1 MKNLIINALAKTL
14 EFLLTPIVIFVAT
27 LWVLFTKEGE
37 EYINNYQNNDVNGA
51 DFCF

>member
-1 MKNLIINALAKTL
+1 MIKKI
-14 EFLLTPIVIFVAT
+14 LTPLILLWGL

-37 EYINNYQNNDVNGA
+37 EYVENYQNNDVNGT

>member
-1 MKNLIINALAKTL
+1 MFQKLFAPI
-14 EFLLTPIVIFVAT
+14 FLFIGL

-37 EYINNYQNNDVNGA
+37 QYINNYQNDDVDGT

>member
-1 MKNLIINALAKTL
+1 MLQKLFA
-14 EFLLTPIVIFVAT
+14 PIVLFIGL

-37 EYINNYQNNDVNGA
+37 QYINNYQNDDVDGT

>member
-1 MKNLIINALAKTL
+1 MIKKI
-14 EFLLTPIVIFVAT
+14 LTPLILLWGL

-37 EYINNYQNNDVNGA
+37 EYVDNYQNNDVNGT

>member
-1 MKNLIINALAKTL
+1 M
-14 EFLLTPIVIFVAT
+14 IVRL

-37 EYINNYQNNDVNGA
+37 EYVDNYQNNDVNGT

>member
-1 MKNLIINALAKTL
+1 MIKKI
-14 EFLLTPIVIFVAT
+14 LTPLILLWGL

-37 EYINNYQNNDVNGA
+37 EYIDNYQNNDVNGT

>member
-1 MKNLIINALAKTL
+1 MIKKIITPLI
-14 EFLLTPIVIFVAT
+14 LLWGL

-37 EYINNYQNNDVNGA
+37 EYVDNYQNNDVNGT

>member
-1 MKNLIINALAKTL
+1 MIKKIITPLI
-14 EFLLTPIVIFVAT
+14 LLWGL

-37 EYINNYQNNDVNGA
+37 EYVENYQNNDVNGT

>member
-1 MKNLIINALAKTL
+1 MRNLIDRLLALAVP
-14 EFLLTPIVIFVAT
+14 LLTPMILLIGT

-37 EYINNYQNNDVNGA
+37 EYINNYQNNDVDGT

>member
-1 MKNLIINALAKTL
+1 MFQKLFAS
-14 EFLLTPIVIFVAT
+14 IVLFIGL

-37 EYINNYQNNDVNGA
+37 QYINNYQNDDVNGT